1 MVMTHDEEVLAVL
14 NGAVVSEDTAGV
26 YTAQGTRL
34 DMTTQEKVELLEEK
48 VRTLQEEVRGLKKHS
63 ATVVQPTKHILVDVT
78 NDSKMNKLRDV
89 LVGGRHVLNID
100 GLKFKLDGNIN
111 IEGEVTW

>member
-14 NGAVVSEDTAGV
+14 NGAGVSEDTYGV

-34 DMTTQEKVELLEEK
+34 DMTTQEKIKLLEK
-48 VRTLQEEVRGLKKHS
+48 QVRLLQEEVSVLKKQS
-63 ATVVQPTKHILVDVT
+63 ATVAQPTKHILVDVT
-78 NDSKMNKLRDV
+78 NESKMYKLREK
-89 LVGGRHVLNID
+89 LVSGRHELNID

>member
-1 MVMTHDEEVLAVL
+1 MVMTHDEE
-14 NGAVVSEDTAGV
+14 VSEDTAGV

-34 DMTTQEKVELLEEK
+34 DLDTTPQDKIKLLEEK
-48 VRTLQEEVRGLKKHS
+48 VRTLQEEVRGLKQS
-63 ATVVQPTKHILVDVT
+63 ATVVQPTKTKHTLVDVT
-78 NDSKMNKLRDV
+78 NDSKMNKLREV

>member
-1 MVMTHDEEVLAVL
+1 MVMTHDEEVSAVL
-14 NGAVVSEDTAGV
+14 NGV

-34 DMTTQEKVELLEEK
+34 DTTHQEKIELLEK
-48 VRTLQEEVRGLKKHS
+48 QVRVLQEEVSVLKKQS
-63 ATVVQPTKHILVDVT
+63 ATVAQPTKHILVDVT
-78 NDSKMNKLRDV
+78 NESKMYKLRER
-89 LVGGRHVLNID
+89 LVGGRHELNID

>member
-1 MVMTHDEEVLAVL
+1 MVMTHDEEVLVVL
-14 NGAVVSEDTAGV
+14 KGALVSEDTAGV

-34 DMTTQEKVELLEEK
+34 DTTPQEKIELLEK
-48 VRTLQEEVRGLKKHS
+48 QVRLLQDEVSVLKKQS
-63 ATVVQPTKHILVDVT
+63 ATVAQPTKHILVDAT
-78 NDSKMNKLRDV
+78 NESKMYKLREK
-89 LVGGRHVLNID
+89 LVGGRHELNID

>member
-1 MVMTHDEEVLAVL
+1 MVMTHDEEVLVVL
-14 NGAVVSEDTAGV
+14 KGALVSEDTAGV

-34 DMTTQEKVELLEEK
+34 DTTPQEKIELLEK
-48 VRTLQEEVRGLKKHS
+48 QVRLLQEEVSVLKKQY
-63 ATVVQPTKHILVDVT
+63 ATVAQPTKHILVDVS
-78 NDSKMNKLRDV
+78 NEDKMYKLREK